1 MKTYLLVL
9 SFVFAALVLIPL
21 VWYFRAAN
29 IAALAIGLWLSVT
42 NIIYAVDA
50 LIWARDDIKA
60 SIWCDI
66 STSFITSSHLA
77 LPAAC
82 LCICIHLERLA
93 SFSQTSTFVAKQRRI
108 LLECIICFGLPVL
121 YTVIHLIVQPR
132 RYDLFKGFG
141 CRPATLPSIL
151 SIFLVWVPPL
161 ILAIATITYAGI
173 AWWHFVAHGVQFAR
187 DSGKLSSSS
196 LTCNS
201 YIRLIGMAVLE
212 VVLSMAMTALRM
224 WYTLTPGLVP
234 VEESSRNL
242 GEVLVWDADAMS
254 ERVRVLL
261 LVEWAGVVIQSA
273 LFFGLFA
280 LRMDFIR
287 QAIDQM
293 LASQDTWKWKD
304 GSRGFGGFVNVARI
318 DSNESRQFD
327 LTHTS
332 TSAPVLP
339 IAVLDFTMQAKSS
352 VESQHGHSVET
363 SSPQSTL
370 RPLRPPSLHFVLTD
384 DHADAAELLDP
395 TLLPLESP
403 SSLSTIPSSHNSLDS
418 GFDPLQFDL
427 SPDDW
432 PKPPA
437 MIPDRRSRRA
447 SSMGFVSK
455 QEGHT
460 GKFLAVDQA
469 LSACPSQLKAATR
482 SSFRKSSLQIPR
494 FSVAYEPE
502 GDRNVRPVVLPD

>member
-21 VWYFRAAN
+21 VWYFRAPN

-50 LIWARDDIKA
+50 LIWARDDDVKA

-77 LPAAC
+77 LPTAC

-93 SFSQTSTFVAKQRRI
+93 SFSQTSAFVAKQRRI

-161 ILAIATITYAGI
+161 ILAIVTITYAGI

-201 YIRLIGMAVLE
+201 YIRLIGMAILE

-242 GEVLVWDADAMS
+242 GEVLVWDADAIT

-287 QAIDQM
+287 QAIDQVRGAPEVFRCW
-293 LASQDTWKWKD
+293 LRRIR
-304 GSRGFGGFVNVARI
+304 GSGKTARGVLV
-318 DSNESRQFD
+318 DSS
-327 LTHTS
+327 TC

-395 TLLPLESP
+395 SLLPLESP

-418 GFDPLQFDL
+418 GFDPLQFVL

-432 PKPPA
+432 PQPPA
-437 MIPDRRSRRA
+437 MIPDRRSRRV
-447 SSMGFVSK
+447 SSMGYVSK
-455 QEGHT
+455 QDGHT
-460 GKFLAVDQA
+460 GDFLAVDQA